1 MQSGEI
7 RGVGELIGKAFA
19 GPADAKDSLRAGQRP
34 PHRRLTHFD
43 LLNHP
48 AVYDQVYAWAREREP
63 NANPVLRDS
72 SPE

>member
-1 MQSGEI
+1 MHSGEI

-19 GPADAKDSLRAGQRP
+19 GPADAKDSLRLDKGR
-34 PHRRLTHFD
+34 HIGGLTHFD
-43 LLNHP
+43 LLAHP
-48 AVYDQVYAWAREREP
+48 AVYDQVHAWAREREP